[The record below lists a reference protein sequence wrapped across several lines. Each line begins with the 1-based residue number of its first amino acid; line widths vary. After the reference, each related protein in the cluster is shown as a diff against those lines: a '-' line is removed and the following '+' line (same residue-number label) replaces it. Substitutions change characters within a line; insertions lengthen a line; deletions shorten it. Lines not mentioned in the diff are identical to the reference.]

1 MAKCSILE
9 PIVRDILT
17 QYPETRDD
25 DYLLILKVF
34 DVLNSNLTVDTTNLS
49 VEAVFKNHA
58 QLQLPSMHS
67 ITRVRRK
74 IQEIELF
81 SDKGKKRRKEE
92 IKDYKEYAKI

>member
-1 MAKCSILE
+1 MAQCSILE

-17 QYPETRDD
+17 KYPETRDD

-34 DVLNSNLTVDTTNLS
+34 DKFVDTTNLS
-49 VEAVFKNHA
+49 VEAVFKNHS
-58 QLQLPSMHS
+58 QLQLPSMHT

-74 IQEIELF
+74 IQETELF

>member
-34 DVLNSNLTVDTTNLS
+34 DKFIDTTNLS
-49 VEAVFKNHA
+49 VEAVFKNHV
-58 QLQLPSMHS
+58 QLQLPSLHS

>member
-34 DVLNSNLTVDTTNLS
+34 DKFIDTTNLS
-49 VEAVFKNHA
+49 VEAVFKNHV

>member
-9 PIVRDILT
+9 PIVHDILT

-34 DVLNSNLTVDTTNLS
+34 DKFIDTTNLS

-58 QLQLPSMHS
+58 QLMLPSMHT

-74 IQEIELF
+74 IQETELF
-81 SDKGKKRRKEE
+81 SDKGKKRRKKE

>member
-34 DVLNSNLTVDTTNLS
+34 DKFIDTTNLS

-58 QLQLPSMHS
+58 QLQLPILHS

>member
-9 PIVRDILT
+9 PIVHDILT

-34 DVLNSNLTVDTTNLS
+34 DKFIDTTNLS

>member
-1 MAKCSILE
+1 MATCSILE

-34 DVLNSNLTVDTTNLS
+34 DKFIDTTNLS

-58 QLQLPSMHS
+58 QLQLPSLHS

>member
-17 QYPETRDD
+17 RYPETRDD

-34 DVLNSNLTVDTTNLS
+34 DKFIDTTNLS

-58 QLQLPSMHS
+58 QLQLPSMHT

-74 IQEIELF
+74 IQETELF

>member
-1 MAKCSILE
+1 MAQCSILE

-17 QYPETRDD
+17 KYPETRDD

-34 DVLNSNLTVDTTNLS
+34 DKFIETTNLS

-58 QLQLPSMHS
+58 QLQLPSMHT

-74 IQEIELF
+74 IQETELF

>member
-9 PIVRDILT
+9 PIVRDTLT

-34 DVLNSNLTVDTTNLS
+34 DKFIDTTNLS

>member
-1 MAKCSILE
+1 MAQCSILE

-34 DVLNSNLTVDTTNLS
+34 DKFIDTTNLS

-58 QLQLPSMHS
+58 QLQLPSMHT

-74 IQEIELF
+74 IQENELF
-81 SDKGKKRRKEE
+81 SERGKKRRKEE
-92 IKDYKEYAKI
+92 IMDYKEYAKI

>member
-34 DVLNSNLTVDTTNLS
+34 DKFIDTTNLS

-58 QLQLPSMHS
+58 QLQLPSLHS
-67 ITRVRRK
+67 ITSVRRK

>member
-17 QYPETRDD
+17 RYPETRDD

-34 DVLNSNLTVDTTNLS
+34 DKFVDTTNLS

-58 QLQLPSMHS
+58 QLQLPSMHT

-74 IQEIELF
+74 IQETELF

>member
-1 MAKCSILE
+1 MAQCSILE

-17 QYPETRDD
+17 RYPETRDD

-34 DVLNSNLTVDTTNLS
+34 DKFIDTTNLS

-58 QLQLPSMHS
+58 QLQLPSMHT

-74 IQEIELF
+74 IQETELF
-81 SDKGKKRRKEE
+81 SEKGKKRRKEE

>member
-1 MAKCSILE
+1 MAQCSILE

-17 QYPETRDD
+17 KYPETRDD

-34 DVLNSNLTVDTTNLS
+34 DKFIDTTNLS

-58 QLQLPSMHS
+58 QLQLPSMHT

-74 IQEIELF
+74 IQENELF
-81 SDKGKKRRKEE
+81 SEKGKKRRKEE

>member
-17 QYPETRDD
+17 QYSETRDD

-34 DVLNSNLTVDTTNLS
+34 DKFIDTTNLS

-58 QLQLPSMHS
+58 QLQLPSMHT

-74 IQEIELF
+74 IQENELF
-81 SDKGKKRRKEE
+81 SEKGKKRRKEE